1 MQQATLGTSARA
13 LLVAA
18 ATCTALV
25 GALGVLAWAASAPL
39 VAVRAPGP
47 ATLDDLLTVSAA
59 AGAGLCLAW
68 LALGMLLAV
77 AAAIPALA
85 SDTVA
90 TLAVHLTPPL
100 ARRLVAGLL
109 GATVVGTAP
118 GAATAVAP
126 LATAGITSAASITS
140 AAISP
145 TSDARPPAP
154 PELDRPAAGREE
166 RVVVRRGDTL
176 WDLAAAS
183 LPPPRSEART
193 ARAWPRWYAANR
205 AVIGSN
211 PHLLHPGQL
220 LHAPPAPPAEEI
232 P

>member
-1 MQQATLGTSARA
+1 MQQSAFGTSARA

-25 GALGVLAWAASAPL
+25 GALVVLVWVASAPL
-39 VAVRAPGP
+39 SAVRAPGP
-47 ATLDDLLTVSAA
+47 AMLDDLLAVSAA

-77 AAAIPALA
+77 AVAVPALA

-109 GATVVGTAP
+109 GATVVGVAP
-118 GAATAVAP
+118 AAATAVAP
-126 LATAGITSAASITS
+126 LAPAGVTSAAM
-140 AAISP
+140 SP
-145 TSDARPPAP
+145 TSDVRPPAP

-205 AVIGSN
+205 AVIGAN
-211 PHLLHPGQL
+211 PHLLHPGQV
-220 LHAPPAPPAEEI
+220 LHAPPAPPVEEI

>member
-1 MQQATLGTSARA
+1 MS
-13 LLVAA
+13 
-18 ATCTALV
+18 
-25 GALGVLAWAASAPL
+25 
-39 VAVRAPGP
+39 AVRAPGP
-47 ATLDDLLTVSAA
+47 ATLDDLLAVSAA

-77 AAAIPALA
+77 AAAVPALA

-109 GATVVGTAP
+109 GATVVGVAP

-126 LATAGITSAASITS
+126 LAPASVTSAASAAS
-140 AAISP
+140 AP
-145 TSDARPPAP
+145 TSDVRPPAP

-205 AVIGSN
+205 AVIGAN
-211 PHLLHPGQL
+211 PHLLHPGQV
-220 LHAPPAPPAEEI
+220 LHAPPAPPAPPVEEI